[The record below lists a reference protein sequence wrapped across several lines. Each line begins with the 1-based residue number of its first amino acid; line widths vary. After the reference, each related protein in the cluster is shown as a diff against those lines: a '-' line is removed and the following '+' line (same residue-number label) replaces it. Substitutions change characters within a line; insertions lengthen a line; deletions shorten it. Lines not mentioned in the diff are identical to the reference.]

1 MNEETKSNYYAIIPA
16 TVRYDN
22 NLKPA
27 EKLLYGEI
35 TALSNKLG
43 YCYANNRYFAE
54 LYNVTIG
61 TVSKWISHL
70 QKLEYIIIVIERN
83 EKNEVISR
91 KIYINDLPY
100 GEKRQYPYSE
110 KEIYPMDKNDKYNI
124 INNKKID
131 DLFIAILNRDR
142 KISDEFYGL
151 MEKLGL
157 LYDLK
162 TVKILKDDKEK
173 MIKEITY
180 TIYDLFNSNF
190 VGVLQKF
197 DRKTIMN
204 IYLICKD
211 AEARKMNTE
220 DSIQDFIMYY
230 RKSLI
235 NLYSN
240 NF

>member
-1 MNEETKSNYYAIIPA
+1 MNEEIKSNYYAIIPA
-16 TVRYDN
+16 TVRYDKE
-22 NLKPA
+22 LKPA

-124 INNKKID
+124 INNKKIGGILTETKIYKEVVKALVIGIGINTNQKEFEGKIKD
-131 DLFIAILNRDR
+131 IASSVS
-142 KISDEFYGL
+142 KEFN
-151 MEKLGL
+151 
-157 LYDLK
+157 
-162 TVKILKDDKEK
+162 
-173 MIKEITY
+173 IKEEIDNDK
-180 TIYDLFNSNF
+180 III
-190 VGVLQKF
+190 KF
-197 DRKTIMN
+197 CNIFERKLEEIGAV
-204 IYLICKD
+204 I
-211 AEARKMNTE
+211 
-220 DSIQDFIMYY
+220 
-230 RKSLI
+230 
-235 NLYSN
+235 
-240 NF
+240 